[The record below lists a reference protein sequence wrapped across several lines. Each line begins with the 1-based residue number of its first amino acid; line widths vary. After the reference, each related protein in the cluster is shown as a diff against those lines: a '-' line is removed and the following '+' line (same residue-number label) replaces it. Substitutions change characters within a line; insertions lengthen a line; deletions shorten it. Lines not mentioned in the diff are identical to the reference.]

1 MKYTENQTAQWKRGL
16 KDQGIIAKTPPP
28 VNDIETVDIM
38 AAADYWLNH
47 PETQH
52 RITGREITFVAS
64 VHLQFRQGKK
74 ISSKQKRYVTAI
86 LAKHS
91 K

>member
-1 MKYTENQTAQWKRGL
+1 MRYTQAETQRWKRGL
-16 KDQGIIAKTPPP
+16 KDRGIVPKTPAP

-38 AAADYWLNH
+38 AAALYWLEH
-47 PETQH
+47 PETQQ
-52 RITGREITFVAS
+52 RITGRELGFVAS
-64 VHLQFRQGKK
+64 VHLQYRQGKK
-74 ISSKQKRYVTAI
+74 ISTTQKRYVTAI

>member
-1 MKYTENQTAQWKRGL
+1 MNYSEEETKRWKRGL
-16 KDQGIIAKTPPP
+16 KDRGIISKTPPP
-28 VNDIETVDIM
+28 VNDIEIQDIM
-38 AAADYWLNH
+38 AAALHWLEH

-52 RITGREITFVAS
+52 RITGREIGFVAS
-64 VHLQFRQGKK
+64 VHLQYRQGKK
-74 ISSKQKRYVTAI
+74 ISTKQKRYVTAL